1 MPKGSLLIPRFLRF
15 GRPRSPKPPPGPL
28 YVQNTHEPKNVSVQ
42 GDGNY
47 VNYNANSSNN
57 FMAELLEKTIPGA
70 AFDSSARDPP
80 PRCHPGTRLAILARC
95 LEFIANAV
103 DEQKMRWVVGAAGVG
118 KSAIMQNVA
127 DSCLPSESLGA
138 SIFFSI
144 NGRNEGTKAIVT
156 LAFQLAAKCEP
167 YRQFIEREIARNP
180 SLFQSSLSVQFKKF
194 ITEPFIHDPLLH
206 SIGRIMIIIDG
217 LDECDQL
224 HTQRELLQL
233 ISTHCSTYPS
243 SPIVWMIA
251 SRPEPHITY
260 FFAQDHVKAVYEKEE
275 ILVDSDEARNDVERF
290 LRNELARIQKEF
302 SLGSRSQ
309 WPPEQDLWKLADASG
324 GLFVFADT
332 VIKYIGDPVVG
343 NPTSQLNDVL
353 KFIDTLP
360 LSNVL
365 QELHPMA
372 RLDMLYAQILSK
384 VPERTMVNTRKL
396 LLSMVRDPS
405 WEWSTE
411 SRNFLVLCNWLG
423 MTYDDGYAAIRHLL
437 SVLDAPPRDQAH
449 LAELRSFH
457 KSFIDYISDFTRSGV
472 FSDIERKVHELK
484 VQCTFRVLEQ
494 APDGVDC
501 GEIDYDLRR
510 VAAGIL
516 RGCGAGN
523 NISLTWPI
531 DEKIDWNDSRTR
543 LEMYKMAVS
552 NVLAGISLGWSAFCT
567 DFCIRLVI
575 TRLHSY
581 DMIKF
586 PFRELQNLVLAS
598 FFFHSSYSCDAECM
612 LQEKSRRQKFLNQGI
627 LKRLPITSLNFSSN
641 VDILQLQFRRPIA
654 PAVNLSG
661 RWKSSCTH
669 ERAGE
674 WGGGKDENWTTKF
687 AMVDLSSQCSSCCR
701 RLERQLSDC
710 ITKSPNSLATV
721 LFTSTVKSFIEFQ
734 FLDPDD
740 GPSEWTY
747 WLAYETTGEER
758 RRLEEAAV

>member
-1 MPKGSLLIPRFLRF
+1 MPKGSLHIPRFLRF
-15 GRPRSPKPPPGPL
+15 GRSRSLKPPPGPL

-95 LEFIANAV
+95 LEFIASAV

-206 SIGRIMIIIDG
+206 SIGRILIIIDDG

-233 ISTHCSTYPS
+233 ISGHCSTYPS

-302 SLGSRSQ
+302 SLDSRSQ
-309 WPPEQDLWKLADASG
+309 WPPEQDVWKLADASG

-332 VIKYIGDPVVG
+332 VVKYIGDPVVG

-360 LSNVL
+360 LPNVL
-365 QELHPMA
+365 QEQHPMA

-405 WEWSTE
+405 WGWSTE

-423 MTYDDGYAAIRHLL
+423 MTCDDAYAAIRHLL

-501 GEIDYDLRR
+501 GDIDYDLRR

-581 DMIKF
+581 DMIEF
-586 PFRELQNLVLAS
+586 PFRELQNLVL
-598 FFFHSSYSCDAECM
+598 
-612 LQEKSRRQKFLNQGI
+612 EKSRRQKFLNQVAVPSSHCTSGKSIQSMDII
-627 LKRLPITSLNFSSN
+627 LYT
-641 VDILQLQFRRPIA
+641 
-654 PAVNLSG
+654 
-661 RWKSSCTH
+661 
-669 ERAGE
+669 
-674 WGGGKDENWTTKF
+674 
-687 AMVDLSSQCSSCCR
+687 
-701 RLERQLSDC
+701 
-710 ITKSPNSLATV
+710 
-721 LFTSTVKSFIEFQ
+721 
-734 FLDPDD
+734 
-740 GPSEWTY
+740 
-747 WLAYETTGEER
+747 
-758 RRLEEAAV
+758 